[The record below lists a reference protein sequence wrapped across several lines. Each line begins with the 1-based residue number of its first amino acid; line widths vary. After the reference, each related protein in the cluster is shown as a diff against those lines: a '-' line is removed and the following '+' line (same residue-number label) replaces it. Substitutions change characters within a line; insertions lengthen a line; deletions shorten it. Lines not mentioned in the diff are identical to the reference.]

1 MAGRAPQQGQLDLAS
16 SRRRGVALSDNQ
28 RRDWLRLSRTEGVG
42 PRTFRALVNRYGGA
56 SAALAALPEITRERL
71 GRTICAVDEAL
82 IDAELATARRMGARF
97 VALGEPDYP
106 PALAEIADPPP
117 VLALLGRAELAQEPA
132 VAIVGSRNASASGL
146 RMAER
151 LAEALTRE
159 GYAIA
164 SGLAR
169 GIDAAAHRAALAGGT
184 IAVLAGGLDKLY
196 PPENGELFER
206 IAIEGLLI
214 SEMPFGWQPR
224 GRDFPRRNR
233 LVSGLAL
240 GVVVVEAAKQSGSL
254 ITARMA
260 LEQGREVFAVPGSPL
275 DPRAEGPNHLIRQ
288 GATLVTGAEDIATVL
303 GPMRGQPLP
312 AASIEEES
320 GEPPRHRLWDELNLF
335 GDGEAPMADIDEDR
349 AFAEERSATPA
360 APVDLRSRL
369 LELLS
374 PSPCSPDDLA
384 AAAPAAV
391 REVHAVLLALD
402 LDGSIDRLP
411 GGLVALKP
419 GKI

>member
-1 MAGRAPQQGQLDLAS
+1 VNGGAPRQGRLDLAGG
-16 SRRRGVALSDNQ
+16 RRIGVALSDRQ

-42 PRTFRALVNRYGGA
+42 PRTFRALVNRFGGA
-56 SAALAALPEITRERL
+56 SAALAALPEVTRERL
-71 GRTICAVDEAL
+71 GRSIRAIEEPAV
-82 IDAELATARRMGARF
+82 DAELAAAARMGARF

-106 PALAEIADPPP
+106 HALAEIADPPP
-117 VLALLGRAELAQEPA
+117 VLALLGRVDLAREAA

-151 LAEALTRE
+151 LAEALAGE
-159 GYAIA
+159 GFPVV

-169 GIDAAAHRAALAGGT
+169 GIDAAAHRAALSGGT
-184 IAVLAGGLDKLY
+184 VAVLAGGLDKLY
-196 PPENGELFER
+196 PPENAGLFDL
-206 IAIEGLLI
+206 IAAEGLLV

-288 GATLVTGAEDIATVL
+288 GATLVTSAADVSAVL
-303 GPMRGQPLP
+303 RPMRGRQLP
-312 AASIEEES
+312 AQVEEET

-335 GDGEAPMADIDEDR
+335 GEGEAPLADIDEDR
-349 AFAEERSATPA
+349 AFAEERIAGPA
-360 APVDLRSRL
+360 APVDLRARV

-384 AAAPAAV
+384 AAAPAAI
-391 REVHAVLLALD
+391 RDIHALLLALEMEGR
-402 LDGSIDRLP
+402 LERLP
-411 GGLVALKP
+411 GGLVTRAT
-419 GKI
+419 